1 MTRNLA
7 WRNEDKR
14 EKRNGR
20 ERKRKG
26 RERKRKR
33 KRKEEKKRKDQGV
46 REYILNVTSV
56 EELGTRSKNN

>member
-14 EKRNGR
+14 EKR
-20 ERKRKG
+20 KG
-26 RERKRKR
+26 REKKRKR

-46 REYILNVTSV
+46 REPISPM
-56 EELGTRSKNN
+56 